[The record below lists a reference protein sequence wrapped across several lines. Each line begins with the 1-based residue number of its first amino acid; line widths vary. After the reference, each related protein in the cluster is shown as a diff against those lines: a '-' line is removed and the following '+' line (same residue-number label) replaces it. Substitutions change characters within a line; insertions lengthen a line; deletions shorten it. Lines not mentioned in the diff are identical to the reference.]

1 MRSLNIRDV
10 EASPRDVKLFFILSC
25 MFLVDLEQNGDK
37 QDKRKRVGCL
47 DEMVTT
53 LSHMGLI
60 PKSSDRESWSA
71 KMPSSSGILVS
82 GPVEEK

>member
-10 EASPRDVKLFFILSC
+10 EASPRDVKLFFILFC

-60 PKSSDRESWSA
+60 PKSSDLWKKNRRCKKEGA
-71 KMPSSSGILVS
+71 KERRKGV
-82 GPVEEK
+82 V